1 MSESPGKGTK
11 FKTFRENYY
20 SEEILS
26 DVVYKAGDKV
36 FFILFPYNQPDN
48 FKVFS
53 GEVLYHKDNTDF
65 TVEYAIKIH
74 TGFDK
79 REVLK
84 DFFHNNWFKT
94 IVANDP
100 KDLNEYTKKFSFTDY
115 ELVEETDKHFDFA
128 KYSTFFRNH
137 SEKFT
142 FLVNEAFIFDK
153 LHIAAEYAT
162 KMSTITI
169 CNKLKDLHDIMCS
182 DSLRVSNS
190 KIYTPSTAKFFKL
203 ARPLLIQLLE
213 ELGPEYAKFLDGDKI
228 SNFFDDY
235 ILNRRYRRMEFTK
248 SRKAF
253 TEKKST
259 NTRKREKDV

>member
-1 MSESPGKGTK
+1 MAKGTGKGK
-11 FKTFRENYY
+11 GLKTFRENYY
-20 SEEILS
+20 SQEILT
-26 DVVYKAGDKV
+26 DKIFKRGDKV

-53 GEVLYHKDNTDF
+53 GEVLYHVDNADF

-94 IVANDP
+94 INSEDP
-100 KDLNEYTKKFSFTDY
+100 KDINEYTKKFSFTDY
-115 ELVEETDKHFDFA
+115 ELVEEADKYLDFA

-142 FLVNEAFIFDK
+142 FVVNEAFVFDR
-153 LHIAAEYAT
+153 LQIAAEYAT

-169 CNKLKDLHDIMCS
+169 CNKLKDLHDIMCN
-182 DSLRVSNS
+182 DALRLTNS
-190 KIYTPSTAKFFKL
+190 AMYTRSTQQFFKM
-203 ARPLLIQLLE
+203 ARPLIINLLE
-213 ELGPEYAKFLDGDKI
+213 ELGPEYEKFLHADKI
-228 SNFFDDY
+228 HKFFEDY
-235 ILNRRYRRMEFTK
+235 ILNRRYRRMELYSRNTK
-248 SRKAF
+248 H
-253 TEKKST
+253 
-259 NTRKREKDV
+259 